1 MCQRGVGDISEV
13 AQDDPL
19 KICVWVVGLIPNED
33 QIAHQIR
40 AWESEPEHAAIT
52 YAKIVDKF
60 SVASNPDVQ
69 ETSKT
74 RESLESESLRTY
86 WLTLHVERPLQK

>member
-19 KICVWVVGLIPNED
+19 KICVWVVGLIPNKD

-40 AWESEPEHAAIT
+40 ARKAEPKHAAIA
-52 YAKIVDKF
+52 YAEGVEDF

-74 RESLESESLRTY
+74 REILES
-86 WLTLHVERPLQK
+86 